1 MIAGFI
7 SIIFGKKRELFLLTL
22 IDKEGKCELWTLKSE
37 FFEKRNLPLQTLVK
51 QFSKITFEIHSII
64 LLILFFLI

>member
-51 QFSKITFEIHSII
+51 HSFPKLHLKFIQ
-64 LLILFFLI
+64 LFY